1 MASLQKTYTGDLT
14 TSIATA
20 LWNRI
25 KDVDSQR
32 SDANAS
38 KEVKSA
44 AEELRKDDSTS
55 LSVRDDNLRR
65 SVLNIFQPLE
75 GRLSKTESEVKN
87 LSAKVNIIA
96 GGVADTQKLIIN
108 QNQLLEDKF
117 DIILK
122 NIGTINSVEKAS
134 EAESELDKIE
144 SELERGFDLSG
155 TFAFEKTKTGSFGIF
170 GKILSGILGNRF
182 TAGLIGQISKSLI
195 PKTARARI
203 KLLRNATTGAIK
215 RSAQKLAGTNIARR
229 ALSPFALYGGKKA
242 ASLGGKRLL
251 AQLTK
256 TDVGV
261 VGLEALLGRTA
272 GREFIKRKGGKF
284 LTSLDPT
291 IRKIGSKLTV
301 EQIANLIIESK
312 TIDANAKRKMV
323 KTAFKSAAKKKGKKV
338 IQTSLPGI
346 AEGTGKTITKRFA
359 AKAGSKALNEAL
371 SQTDGMLLRA
381 LQSPAIQREIL
392 KKIGEDGAKR
402 IGIKA
407 TASGVKGGFPIF
419 GTGYAVIEGLVRLA
433 LGDPAGMMLSF
444 GSGIP
449 AAGWGFAIIDILR
462 DIDKKAYAE
471 HLKPSITKGR
481 IPSDENLAA
490 YFSMA
495 FGLTPDQFE
504 RGNVNIKSP
513 MLNQGSVMD
522 SMAEILSVSKAFGDA
537 TGYSA
542 EVNQL
547 IADSGL
553 SSYPIPRANYTF
565 DVGSYSSSK
574 DIGKV
579 QQNEEEKE
587 LKMIKRKEK
596 EKNEEVEEENKEKSE
611 TRRKDGKPEGKNQW
625 WDFMDRFAN
634 PADKGKGGIGGD
646 VTPKTPIMGGDG
658 ATIEFYGQQGRDRS
672 GEPGV
677 DFSFRDFKNNYNLFP
692 GYVLETGL
700 LYGKGYGNVVVIRS
714 VDPSNGQQFDALYSH
729 FPDGGI
735 AVKVGQQVSAGELLG
750 SVGFVSVDTPG
761 VPQIQPNNAG
771 NMSGWHT
778 SVDFFEPDS
787 AARYGNADA
796 LINLV
801 TGASNQTPSG
811 LLEKLKPVTKNNE
824 TSLNSI
830 ESNNKLASTM
840 TSMVENGSSERLM
853 QQRQVAKKNPIVIVN
868 NQNIS
873 SPTSPIIFTQN
884 NNEDENF
891 FEAYNLAKHT
901 V

>member
-1 MASLQKTYTGDLT
+1 MATLQKTYTGDLST
-14 TSIATA
+14 AIADVLLT
-20 LWNRI
+20 RI
-25 KDVDSQR
+25 KELDNE
-32 SDANAS
+32 DANAS

-44 AEELRKDDSTS
+44 AKELKDDDSPS
-55 LSVRDDNLRR
+55 ISVRDENLRR
-65 SVLNIFQPLE
+65 TVLNIFQPLE
-75 GRLSKTESEVKN
+75 GKILNTKNQFEN
-87 LSAKVNIIA
+87 LSTKTNILA
-96 GGVADTQKLIIN
+96 GGVADTQKLLVS
-108 QNQLLEDKF
+108 QNQLLENKF

-122 NIGTINSVEKAS
+122 NIGSIAS
-134 EAESELDKIE
+134 IDRKNEAESQLDRIE
-144 SELERGFDLSG
+144 AQLEKGFDLSG
-155 TFAFEKTKTGSFGIF
+155 TFAYEKTRTGAFGIF

-182 TAGLIGQISKSLI
+182 TASLIAQISKSLI
-195 PKTARARI
+195 PRTVRARA
-203 KLLRNATTGAIK
+203 KLVRLSSIGAAKRLAKKFSRPGTGIAK
-215 RSAQKLAGTNIARR
+215 RFLT
-229 ALSPFALYGGKKA
+229 PFGLYGGKKLSSIVA
-242 ASLGGKRLL
+242 KKLPARIASL
-251 AQLTK
+251 
-256 TDVGV
+256 DVGAV
-261 VGLEALLGRTA
+261 SIERFLFGRSAKSLSERTFGKAFAQFGKNALLKGQKLNSIDAIADFVIQGRRDTIA
-272 GREFIKRKGGKF
+272 KELFQQMTIGGQKVARKGVRKKVQKKLAKDVTKGVTKKTGQKVINKQLGNLDGVFIKAM
-284 LTSLDPT
+284 SNPQ
-291 IRKIGSKLTV
+291 IQEAIVRKIGT
-301 EQIANLIIESK
+301 E
-312 TIDANAKRKMV
+312 
-323 KTAFKSAAKKKGKKV
+323 G
-338 IQTSLPGI
+338 
-346 AEGTGKTITKRFA
+346 AE
-359 AKAGSKALNEAL
+359 
-371 SQTDGMLLRA
+371 
-381 LQSPAIQREIL
+381 
-392 KKIGEDGAKR
+392 KIGVKVASS
-402 IGIKA
+402 A
-407 TASGVKGGFPIF
+407 TKGGFPIF
-419 GTGYAVIEGLVRLA
+419 GTAYAFIEGVVRLA
-433 LGDPAGMMLSF
+433 MGDPEGMALSF

-462 DIDKKAYAE
+462 DIDKEAYNKN
-471 HLKPSITKGR
+471 LRPNLP
-481 IPSDENLAA
+481 IPSDANIAG
-490 YFSMA
+490 FFQDA
-495 FGLTPDQFE
+495 FGIGPSQYE
-504 RGNVNIKSP
+504 MGNVDSINVP
-513 MLNQGSVMD
+513 MGMGNNVNAIAQL
-522 SMAEILSVSKAFGDA
+522 LSVTKSFANA
-537 TGYSA
+537 TGFGA
-542 EVNQL
+542 EANSL
-547 IADSGL
+547 IGESGL
-553 SSYPIPRANYTF
+553 SSYTIPKANYNF
-565 DVGSYSSSK
+565 DVGSINTKK
-574 DIGKV
+574 DV
-579 QQNEEEKE
+579 ETTSASERDEELRIVRK
-587 LKMIKRKEK
+587 KEK

-801 TGASNQTPSG
+801 TGAANQTPSG

-830 ESNNKLASTM
+830 GSNNKLASTM
-840 TSMVENGSSERLM
+840 TNMVENGSSERLM
-853 QQRQVAKKNPIVIVN
+853 QQRQVARKNPIVIVN
-868 NQNIS
+868 NQVVN
-873 SPTSPIIFTQN
+873 SPTSSVIFSDTRN
-884 NNEDENF
+884 VEENF